1 MEPLELTLTQK
12 FELEKYQRIIR
23 ETEDLAGLKSLAET
37 LFQAWQSQKAATQW
51 LMRQNLSKPYVSS
64 LPTAPTTPAEPLPA
78 QPTQPT

>member
-1 MEPLELTLTQK
+1 MEPLELSTAQK
-12 FELEKYQRIIR
+12 FELERYRRVIR

-64 LPTAPTTPAEPLPA
+64 LPTPPTTPDEPL
-78 QPTQPT
+78 PTQPT